1 MSQVRILAEGVPWPP
16 SVGEFYLPGWMYPWV
31 TKFTVLVWI
40 AVAIVLAFFLL
51 SYRRPKLVPSRA
63 QWMAEWLYGFGR
75 DSISREMIGREGLPF
90 APYITSLFAFILV
103 MNLFT
108 IVPFFQIPPTSHIAF
123 PAILALITWV
133 LYNWVGIHRHGFFRY
148 LKLMTMPPAPLWL
161 MPLLIPLEFFSNFLL
176 RPFTLSIRL
185 FANMFAGHFILLV
198 FTLGGFVLASSS
210 SLFIKPISVLS
221 FVMVILMTFLELL
234 VAALQAYVFALLS
247 ALYVQQSL
255 SEEH

>member
-1 MSQVRILAEGVPWPP
+1 MSQVRIVAEGVPWPP
-16 SVGEFYLPGWMYPWV
+16 SVNEFYLPGWMYPWV
-31 TKFTVLVWI
+31 TKFTVLVWV
-40 AVAIVLAFFLL
+40 AVAVVLVFFLL
-51 SYRRPKLVPSRA
+51 SYRKPKLVPTRA

-75 DSISREMIGREGLPF
+75 DSIARDMIGREGIAF
-90 APYITSLFAFILV
+90 APYITALFVFILV

-108 IVPFFQIPPTSHIAF
+108 LIPFAQIPPTSHIAF
-123 PAILALITWV
+123 PAVLALMTWV
-133 LYNWVGIHRHGFFRY
+133 LYNWVGIRRHGFFRY

-221 FVMVILMTFLELL
+221 FLMVILMTFLELL